1 MIKAFSMRRIS
12 PGIMSDEGI
21 VTITAA
27 ATIVPDRWT
36 TVSVALN
43 CPLLERGVPKFGSL
57 YWPLRIFIDGK
68 PQQLTT
74 ANLLPELE
82 GYKEAMS
89 VKLTPWYSEKA
100 RFTFGCYKDRFF
112 KGMIANVRIWRGGR
126 SGESIVGDS
135 DQRLSSSQVSTA
147 ESKALGGYWPQD
159 DGSGT
164 VARDL
169 TILHNDANLTDPD
182 WAIVQ

>member
-112 KGMIANVRIWRGGR
+112 KGMIANVRIWRGGFAELFEHSALLGPAVCCQSWAAHFER
-126 SGESIVGDS
+126 M
-135 DQRLSSSQVSTA
+135 RLPKS
-147 ESKALGGYWPQD
+147 
-159 DGSGT
+159 
-164 VARDL
+164 
-169 TILHNDANLTDPD
+169 
-182 WAIVQ
+182 